1 MIKKIM
7 ASVVVVLALGA
18 GAAYAATQLATTD
31 GTQVCVNDTNG
42 LMRVDSTCREG
53 EHMLTIGG
61 GGDIQVT
68 QQGPLTVGWG
78 SMGTGKTLP
87 LTGVTVAGKCDLVT
101 SPPAPPGTP
110 EIGLGRLLITSNGM
124 TGFTSGDLYTPG
136 SGGTIGGQSLLTI
149 PATTANGT
157 GVNNNIGPAT
167 IVTAN
172 GATATIT
179 FGVQVDA
186 VNRTC
191 TYLWQATEAP
201 N

>member
-110 EIGLGRLLITSNGM
+110 GSAA
-124 TGFTSGDLYTPG
+124 PG
-136 SGGTIGGQSLLTI
+136 
-149 PATTANGT
+149 A
-157 GVNNNIGPAT
+157 
-167 IVTAN
+167 
-172 GATATIT
+172 
-179 FGVQVDA
+179 
-186 VNRTC
+186 
-191 TYLWQATEAP
+191 
-201 N
+201 